1 MLVSH
6 RMVSRARRWR
16 FGADWRDCRNG
27 RRLLQTVTCERG
39 RPSRGSLGRVAPV
52 GNHRRSGQALALLL
66 AGPWGSHRTF
76 LGPSFSLRN
85 RCGVTWGCGE
95 SFTDG
100 EALRGYCSEGPD
112 TGDLKIFLVWLP
124 CDVQSR
130 ICFKISKGQL
140 EQIVKK
146 FLLISTAPRIWRG
159 DGILP
164 VECESVAQHRVCLPA
179 AAPGES
185 QKHPTSPEL
194 PSWPQ
199 DRAGSSALDTCRL
212 WCLVLEAVR
221 SGVKA
226 SPAIRKV
233 ICSPGSTFAKLPCCL
248 PSIFSGAG
256 FLESHAKERDF
267 KNRSESL

>member
-100 EALRGYCSEGPD
+100 EALRRGYCSEGPD
-112 TGDLKIFLVWLP
+112 TGDLNIFLVWLP

-146 FLLISTAPRIWRG
+146 FLLISTAPRIWRKTAFCLSNASLWLS
-159 DGILP
+159 IVSACRPPRRERVRNTRLLP
-164 VECESVAQHRVCLPA
+164 NFLHGLRTGRGHQRL
-179 AAPGES
+179 
-185 QKHPTSPEL
+185 T
-194 PSWPQ
+194 
-199 DRAGSSALDTCRL
+199 RA
-212 WCLVLEAVR
+212 V
-221 SGVKA
+221 SGVLCWRLFVVA
-226 SPAIRKV
+226 
-233 ICSPGSTFAKLPCCL
+233 
-248 PSIFSGAG
+248 
-256 FLESHAKERDF
+256 
-267 KNRSESL
+267 

>member
-146 FLLISTAPRIWRG
+146 FLLISTAPRIWRETAFCLSNASLWLS
-159 DGILP
+159 IVSACRPPPHRERVRNTRLLP
-164 VECESVAQHRVCLPA
+164 NFLHGLRTGRGHQRL
-179 AAPGES
+179 
-185 QKHPTSPEL
+185 T
-194 PSWPQ
+194 
-199 DRAGSSALDTCRL
+199 RA
-212 WCLVLEAVR
+212 V
-221 SGVKA
+221 SGVLCWRLFVVA
-226 SPAIRKV
+226 
-233 ICSPGSTFAKLPCCL
+233 
-248 PSIFSGAG
+248 
-256 FLESHAKERDF
+256 
-267 KNRSESL
+267 